1 MKKFTL
7 VDFATALKA
16 TKVIPANAVDGNIV
30 GVDSVS
36 GASYFQD
43 FPSVGTVYVTQSGQH
58 KVIIDAIA
66 YPAHVGDGGT
76 QFQAEIRFVTVDF
89 DPDTLVLGP
98 NRNNIGYD
106 AMLKHTQKGR
116 VLSIDVWTYTEK
128 RMKAIDKARK
138 DAEAA
143 AARVRAAQLA
153 KAKADQE
160 AALLKREQEV
170 RMIKA
175 NTVRTA
181 INNF

>member
-76 QFQAEIRFVTVDF
+76 QFPAEIRFVTVDF
-89 DPDTLVLGP
+89 NPDTLVLGP

-106 AMLKHTQKGR
+106 ALDKHMKKGR
-116 VLSIDVWTYTEK
+116 VLSIDVWTYTQDA
-128 RMKAIDKARK
+128 MKKIEKARR
-138 DAEAA
+138 DAELQALRIAEAA
-143 AARVRAAQLA
+143 RQ
-153 KAKADQE
+153 
-160 AALLKREQEV
+160 AALKKQQEEQARLV
-170 RMIKA
+170 KA
-175 NTVRTA
+175 NKVRTA